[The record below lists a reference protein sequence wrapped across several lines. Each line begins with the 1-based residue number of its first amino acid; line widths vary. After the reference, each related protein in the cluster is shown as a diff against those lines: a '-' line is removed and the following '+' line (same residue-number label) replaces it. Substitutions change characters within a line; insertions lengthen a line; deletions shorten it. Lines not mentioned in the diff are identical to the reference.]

1 MAVEITDDNFEELV
15 LKSDKPVLVD
25 FWAEWCGP
33 CRMLGPIIEDLSD
46 DFADKAIIGKVDVDS
61 NQQFAAQF
69 GVRNIPTVLVF
80 KDGEMVNRQVGVAQ
94 KSVYWLEYM
103 PVTHGVAGS
112 SPVQTAR
119 FPLQRGFFI

>member
-69 GVRNIPTVLVF
+69 GVRNIPTVLVL

-94 KSVYWLEYM
+94 KSVYADFLNAL
-103 PVTHGVAGS
+103 V
-112 SPVQTAR
+112 
-119 FPLQRGFFI
+119 